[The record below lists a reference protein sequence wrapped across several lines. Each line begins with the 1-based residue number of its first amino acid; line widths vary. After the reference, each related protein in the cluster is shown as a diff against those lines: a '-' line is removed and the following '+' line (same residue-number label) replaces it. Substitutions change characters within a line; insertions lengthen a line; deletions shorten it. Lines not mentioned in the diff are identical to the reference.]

1 MSATGYAPSSSAMF
15 AGQDRASRMPFSMP
29 MHGMCMASMAAMAT
43 ATSRVILETGVKT
56 SVSFVAFV
64 LALILLVVISVLI
77 SLSGLTGLGGLVG
90 LIPGLRPQ
98 ALQGD

>member
-1 MSATGYAPSSSAMF
+1 
-15 AGQDRASRMPFSMP
+15 
-29 MHGMCMASMAAMAT
+29 MAAMAT

-98 ALQGD
+98 AMQGD

>member
-1 MSATGYAPSSSAMF
+1 MLATGYAPSSSAML
-15 AGQDRASRMPFSMP
+15 AGQDRANRMPFSMP
-29 MHGMCMASMAAMAT
+29 MPEMCMVSMAAMAT
-43 ATSRVILETGVKT
+43 ATSRVILETGVTT

-64 LALILLVVISVLI
+64 LALILLVVIGILL

-90 LIPGLRPQ
+90 LIPGLRPK

>member
-1 MSATGYAPSSSAMF
+1 MLAMYSVATPSAMF
-15 AGQDRASRMPFSMP
+15 ADQHHAKHMPFS
-29 MHGMCMASMAAMAT
+29 MHGMCMVATATMAT
-43 ATSRVILETGVKT
+43 AVSSVILETGVFT

-64 LALILLVVISVLI
+64 LAIILLALIGVLL

-90 LIPGLRPQ
+90 LIPGLRAQ

>member
-1 MSATGYAPSSSAMF
+1 MSAMSSVSAMSAVF
-15 AGQDRASRMPFSMP
+15 ADQHHAKRMPFS
-29 MHGMCMASMAAMAT
+29 MHGMCMAGMAT
-43 ATSRVILETGVKT
+43 VVSSVILGTGVVT

-64 LALILLVVISVLI
+64 LPLILLAIISVLL

-90 LIPGLRPQ
+90 LIPGLRAS

>member
-1 MSATGYAPSSSAMF
+1 MSAIGNAPSSSAMF
-15 AGQDRASRMPFSMP
+15 ADQDRARRMPFSM
-29 MHGMCMASMAAMAT
+29 HGMCMVSMAAMAF
-43 ATSRVILETGVKT
+43 ATSRVIFETDVTT

-64 LALILLVVISVLI
+64 LALILLVVIGVLL

-90 LIPGLRPQ
+90 LIPGLRPM

>member
-1 MSATGYAPSSSAMF
+1 MPAICNAPSSSAMF
-15 AGQDRASRMPFSMP
+15 ADQDRANRMPFS

-43 ATSRVILETGVKT
+43 ASSRVIIETGVMT

-64 LALILLVVISVLI
+64 FALILLVVVGVLL

-90 LIPGLRPQ
+90 LIPGQRPG